1 MKSKE
6 EVEKRMK
13 IIQKE
18 FSEEEKKLH
27 EGLEYCNILIEKMNE
42 LRWCL
47 DLPALG
53 HMKLR

>member
-1 MKSKE
+1 MKSE
-6 EVEKRMK
+6 QEVGERMK

-42 LRWCL
+42 LRWCV
-47 DLPALG
+47 DLPLLG